1 MGKSSRRVDVQLFT
15 IAEASAQLGLSE
27 KAIRRR
33 IEQGSLASIRRGN
46 RRMIPATEV
55 DRLRDEVDF
64 PDGEQVKGN
73 GEYQRGGEGNPTTA
87 LIAQLGKAVE
97 TVRDETERRVNAE
110 RDRDAAIE
118 RERSEREAREAA
130 EAEVVELRAHVM
142 QLQATAEGGGDEVVD
157 DAAGLDPDV
166 VEPERRVWWQR
177 MLGGNAGEAA

>member
-1 MGKSSRRVDVQLFT
+1 MQLFT
-15 IAEASAQLGLSE
+15 IAEASTQLGLSE

-33 IEQGSLASIRRGN
+33 IEQGSLASIRRGT

-64 PDGEQVKGN
+64 PDGEQVVGN
-73 GEYQRGGEGNPTTA
+73 GEYRRGGEGNPTTA

-110 RDRDAAIE
+110 RDRDAAME

-130 EAEVVELRAHVM
+130 EVEVVELRARVM
-142 QLQATAEGGGDEVVD
+142 QLQAIAESGGDEVVD
-157 DAAGLDPDV
+157 DAGLEPDAS
-166 VEPERRVWWQR
+166 EPECRAWWQR
-177 MLGGNAGEAA
+177 MLVP